1 MALDKDSVKL
11 GISILR
17 QINKSAY
24 TVKYEIAD
32 RSVSYVDTNK
42 IFCVGEKYDYGYENV
57 FTNVENMTNEQRK
70 LWKQLKDKTPN
81 SSFMNKLEEKDYRSY
96 SQWREE
102 KDKDI
107 TCIGWF

>member
-1 MALDKDSVKL
+1 MALNKESVKL
-11 GISILR
+11 GISILK
-17 QINKSAY
+17 QINKDAY

-32 RSVSYVDTNK
+32 RSVSYVDTDK
-42 IFCVGEKYDYGYENV
+42 IFCVGAKYDDGYENV
-57 FTNVENMTNEQRK
+57 FTNVENMTDEQHK
-70 LWKQLKDKTPN
+70 LWEQMKSEVPN

-96 SQWREE
+96 SQYR